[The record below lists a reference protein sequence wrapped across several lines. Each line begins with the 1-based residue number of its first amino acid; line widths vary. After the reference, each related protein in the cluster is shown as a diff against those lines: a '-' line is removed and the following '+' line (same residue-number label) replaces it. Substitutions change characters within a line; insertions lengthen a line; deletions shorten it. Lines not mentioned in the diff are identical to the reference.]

1 VGCLIALLGL
11 ITPRVVMVVLWL
23 FTNYLG
29 RAFETFIWPLLGFIF
44 LPTATLAYAVAQ
56 NEFNGLRGLGLL
68 LFVLGVLIDFGLL
81 GGGAR
86 SRRRAL

>member
-23 FTNYLG
+23 FTNYLS

-44 LPTATLAYAVAQ
+44 LPTTTLAYAVAQ
-56 NEFNGLRGLGLL
+56 NSFDGLKGMGLL
-68 LFVLGVLIDFGLL
+68 IFVLGVLIDFGLI
-81 GGGAR
+81 GGGR
-86 SRRRAL
+86 SVGRGRR